1 MSNLIPEDK
10 ESIQAEISELLG
22 ITPMTSDRCR
32 LFHLL
37 DALSK
42 FGGDGGDNGSTLPAG
57 SLNLGE
63 FVITSDKSS
72 ITGGSNNIFA
82 SANTLIFSA
91 QYVAMLDQL
100 TFLEYGAQTKFY
112 DHIYNLTID
121 DPNMGGSFTLHGVN
135 SVVGGG
141 ADAKC
146 YVTTK
151 SPSLPTLP
159 PLPDGTKIKL
169 TTSII
174 PKGTMS
180 VYGVGTTVLEGRVI
194 AADVS
199 TIQDFVDNYFSAMP
213 YDVGI
218 DNTDISAAHNFIIKG
233 ATSQGLNPKLEA
245 FDQMNEVGLG
255 ANVGAIV
262 EFYQNG
268 EYYGGYIGTVDTSAI
283 DYDQTN
289 NVWAVK
295 LAYRKSIVGSRS
307 ITISEDNPASVRIYI
322 TGIK

>member
-1 MSNLIPEDK
+1 MSNLIPDDK
-10 ESIQAEISELLG
+10 ESIQSEIAELLE
-22 ITPMTSDRCR
+22 ITPTTSDRGR

-42 FGGDGGDNGSTLPAG
+42 FGSDGGSGSTLPAG

-72 ITGGSNNIFA
+72 ITDGNNGIFV
-82 SANTLIFSA
+82 SVNTLIFSA
-91 QYVAMLDQL
+91 QYVAMTDQL
-100 TFLEYGAQTKFY
+100 AFLEYNEQTKFY
-112 DHIYNLTID
+112 DHVYNVTID

-135 SVVGGG
+135 AVIGSG

-146 YVTTK
+146 YVTVK
-151 SPSLPTLP
+151 SPSLPMLP
-159 PLPDGTKIKL
+159 PLPDGTKVKVS
-169 TTSII
+169 TSII

-180 VYGVGTTVLEGRVI
+180 VYGVGTPVLEGRVI

-199 TIQDFVDNYFSAMP
+199 TIQDFVDNYFTATA

-218 DNTDISAAHNFIIKG
+218 DNTDTSAMRNLVMKG
-233 ATSQGLNPKLEA
+233 TQSPSLNPKLEA
-245 FDQMNEVGLG
+245 FQQMNEVGLG

-268 EYYGGYIGTVDTSAI
+268 EYYGGYIGTVDTSSI
-283 DYDQTN
+283 NYDQDN
-289 NVWAVK
+289 DVWSVK
-295 LAYRKSIVGSRS
+295 LAYRKSILGSRS
-307 ITISEDNPASVRIYI
+307 ITVSESNPAAVRLYI
-322 TGIK
+322 TGIN